1 MWKTEEIYK
10 AEKIG
15 ERAKPCP
22 MPMSTL
28 KKRKNCSN
36 STIFF
41 YLLDSLRKIEQLW
54 NGIQPFL

>member
-28 KKRKNCSN
+28 KKKERIVLIVLYF
-36 STIFF
+36 ST
-41 YLLDSLRKIEQLW
+41 Y
-54 NGIQPFL
+54 